1 MAGQFHGFVSEVRL
15 ISPGVTT
22 PYGSHGHLH
31 VELTT
36 LPHGQGGPVVGV
48 ALYHLTRGATVEGAV
63 ADHLLT
69 ENQSLTLLLAYS
81 AAVSNGTRVRI
92 NTNNFAGGL
101 QIQDVAFTS
110 K

>member
-1 MAGQFHGFVSEVRL
+1 MADQFHGYVSEVRL
-15 ISPGVTT
+15 ISPGVAT
-22 PYGSHGHLH
+22 PYGSHGHLQ

-36 LPHGQGGPVVGV
+36 LPHGQGGRVVDV
-48 ALYHLTRGATVEGAV
+48 ALYHLTRGATVGGAV

-81 AAVSNGTRVRI
+81 AAVANSTRVRI
-92 NTNNFAGGL
+92 NTNNFGGGL

>member
-15 ISPGVTT
+15 IAPGVAT
-22 PYGSHGHLH
+22 PYGSHGHLQ

-81 AAVSNGTRVRI
+81 AAVANGTRVRI
-92 NTNNFAGGL
+92 NTNNFGGGL